1 MKLVRALSGAWGA
14 RREDGKGAV
23 GCVIFLLIAAV
34 ATFAGIKI
42 IPDYYAHKS
51 FEGEVQTQVAR
62 AGANFIDDE
71 TMIKDLL
78 ALAKKNEVKISRNN
92 IKVERFAGQIQVSIE
107 YVRPIDFIVYQKDL
121 EFKIKASSYVGR
133 L

>member
-1 MKLVRALSGAWGA
+1 MKLVQARSGAWGRDA
-14 RREDGKGAV
+14 GKGAV
-23 GCVIFLLIAAV
+23 GCVIFLVLAGI

-42 IPDYYAHKS
+42 VPDYYAHKS

-78 ALAKKNEVKISRNN
+78 ALAKKNEVKISRNH
-92 IKVERFAGQIQVSIE
+92 IKVERFAGQIIVSIE
-107 YVRPIDFIVYQKDL
+107 YNRPVDFIVFQKDM